1 MKIRHI
7 IILSWII
14 LVIAPLALAW
24 NQLDSIAERSIYETI
39 ADFNN
44 KFQTKDSISFTFIIA
59 FLSTIFTLII
69 GLPLAWNLG
78 RYNWPYHNI
87 LRSIFTVPFV
97 MPSILVAMGFLALL
111 DWISFLTDYNH
122 STEVRFY
129 FLLLAHA
136 WFNLALVI
144 RFCEPLLSTIDSSY
158 EEACRLLP
166 SGKTQISRFRNF
178 WIPLMWPNIAA
189 SSALVFVFSFTSFA
203 LVKFITPTQRNL
215 EVVMANQSEWAGLSV
230 PSLSR
235 TPSEIVMASSTIQLV
250 TIIFALIISSWL
262 QSRSSGH
269 HLSTLNDARKSVSFK
284 SLRGLYIIL
293 MLIFI
298 ISPMLSL
305 ISSSFMIRENNMM
318 TFSLDGWESAFGGSR
333 SPTNA
338 YQSLKTSIGYA
349 LMTIFLS
356 LPIGF
361 LLADTIFNLEKTNP
375 KSATILDVLV
385 MLPLALSAVMV
396 GLGVLLGLMRTD
408 PEIARSWWIPLYGH
422 LMLTTPFV
430 VRVLLPAMR
439 NLNPRL
445 EEAASLLGANY
456 LKRLIFIRISLLT
469 PSIIVASSLVFAISL
484 GEFGA
489 SWVVLRFT
497 EYTTLPVMIGDLLSR
512 PGYDPI
518 LRPAAN
524 AAGTI
529 LLLITLVLFISVE
542 RFRPVGSGGEF

>member
-1 MKIRHI
+1 MKIRYLI
-7 IILSWII
+7 ITSWVV
-14 LVIAPLALAW
+14 LVILPLLLAW
-24 NQLDSIAERSIYETI
+24 NQLDSVAERNILETI
-39 ADFNN
+39 LDFNN
-44 KFQTKDSISFTFIIA
+44 KFQTKDSISFTFLVA
-59 FLSTIFTLII
+59 FLSTILTIII

-78 RYNWPYHNI
+78 RYNWPYHNL

-111 DWISFLTDYNH
+111 DWISILIGHNH
-122 STEVRFY
+122 SNETRFY
-129 FLLLAHA
+129 TLLLAHA
-136 WFNLALVI
+136 WFNLALLI

-166 SGKTQISRFRNF
+166 SGKTKISRLRNF

-203 LVKFITPTQRNL
+203 LVKFITPSERNL
-215 EVVMANQSEWAGLSV
+215 EVVMANQSEWAGLPI

-235 TPSEIVMASSTIQLV
+235 APSEIVLASSTIQLI
-250 TIIFALIISSWL
+250 TIILALLVSSWL
-262 QSRSSGH
+262 QSRSLGH
-269 HLSTLNDARKSVSFK
+269 HLSSLKDGRISVSFK
-284 SLRGLYIIL
+284 SARGIYLIL
-293 MLIFI
+293 MIIFI

-305 ISSSFMIRENNMM
+305 ISSSFMVRENDSMI
-318 TFSLDGWESAFGGSR
+318 FSLQGWESAFGGSH

-338 YQSLKTSIGYA
+338 YQSLKSSVGYA
-349 LMTIFLS
+349 IMTIMLS

-396 GLGVLLGLMRTD
+396 GLGVLLGLMRTE

-439 NLNPRL
+439 NLNPHL
-445 EEAASLLGANY
+445 EEAAALLGANY
-456 LKRLIFIRISLLT
+456 LKRLFFIRLSLLK

-542 RFRPVGSGGEF
+542 RFRPIGSGGEF